1 MSDIDDTLA
10 EVASAPRKAT
20 GDMGSV
26 ENHSIPD
33 LIKLADREAAGN
45 AVDSEGRPRMHVSRM
60 KSPGAV

>member
-1 MSDIDDTLA
+1 MADIEDTLVDVA
-10 EVASAPRKAT
+10 EAPRKAS

-33 LIKLADREAAGN
+33 LIKLADRAA
-45 AVDSEGRPRMHVSRM
+45 AADAFDSEGRPRMHVSRM